1 VATCNSFCA
10 QDGCLGATL
19 NARPACESIEKQI
32 TSDQW
37 RMSLRQLPPSIQV
50 QKQDRN
56 SNMLVIAVSE
66 LELQQQSDGATKQL
80 KLAPGGLVW
89 LPAGDTQ
96 ILKNNTADA
105 ARYVTLEFPPEK
117 Q

>member
-1 VATCNSFCA
+1 
-10 QDGCLGATL
+10 
-19 NARPACESIEKQI
+19 
-32 TSDQW
+32 
-37 RMSLRQLPPSIQV
+37 
-50 QKQDRN
+50 
-56 SNMLVIAVSE
+56 VIAVSE

-105 ARYVTLEFPPEK
+105 AMSVTLEFPPEK

>member
-1 VATCNSFCA
+1 
-10 QDGCLGATL
+10 
-19 NARPACESIEKQI
+19 
-32 TSDQW
+32 
-37 RMSLRQLPPSIQV
+37 
-50 QKQDRN
+50 
-56 SNMLVIAVSE
+56 MLVIAVSD
-66 LELQQQSDGATKQL
+66 LDLQQQSEGTAKQL

-105 ARYVTLEFPPEK
+105 ARYVTLEFPAEK